1 MEKTIRINRYL
12 AERGET
18 TRRGADE
25 LIKAG
30 RVTINGRVAKL
41 GEQIKAS
48 DRVVIQIS
56 SPPKPHT
63 LIPKTYFFFASHN
76 PRGEPTRERYSIN
89 GQSRLAG
96 GQALFPIGRLDRDS
110 RGLLILTND
119 GRLTKKLLT
128 PTSGREKEY
137 EVRVDKPLKSPVL
150 KALARGV
157 WLEGKSGRGR
167 TRPAAAEILDRYTFK
182 IILTEG
188 RRHQIR
194 RMLAALGYQVRD
206 LCRVRVGSIKL
217 AGLAAGQS
225 RPLRPEELI

>member
-1 MEKTIRINRYL
+1 MRINRYL

-30 RVTINGRVAKL
+30 RITINGRLAKL
-41 GEQIKAS
+41 GEQIDTGDKVEIKTLKAGRLIA
-48 DRVVIQIS
+48 DRY
-56 SPPKPHT
+56 
-63 LIPKTYFFFASHN
+63 LYFAYHK
-76 PRGEPTRERYSIN
+76 PRGEPTRERYSIG
-89 GQSRLAG
+89 GQS
-96 GQALFPIGRLDRDS
+96 LFPIGRLDRDS
-110 RGLLILTND
+110 SGLLILTND
-119 GRLTKKLLT
+119 GRLTKKLLA

-137 EVRVDKPLKSPVL
+137 GVRVDKPLKSSAL

-167 TRPAAAEILDRYTFK
+167 TRPAAAEILDRHSFK

-206 LCRVRVGSIKL
+206 LCRRRVGSIKL

-225 RPLRPEELI
+225 RPLRPEELT